1 MQRAIIF
8 AGLIV
13 FAMGQTILF
22 ALLGPAAREMG
33 FAEWQ
38 VGAIISTSAVVF
50 VAISASWG
58 RIADRWGRKNTIVTG
73 LLGYS
78 ASTFLFAWLLDLG
91 IGGTLAAG
99 SAFAALL
106 GARVV
111 YSLTTSGIQ
120 PAAVAMMADLTSTD
134 DRSAGVAAVGAAFGL
149 GTVLGPA
156 LAFAVVGFGLL
167 TPLWLAAGAAFV
179 IACLAAR
186 FVKDPPRQNPED
198 PSSLA
203 AKPDERT
210 LAPFLFLALGTFV
223 AISAIQQTM
232 AFYIQD
238 FTAADAADT
247 ARLAGNAFVVLAL
260 AMLFIQGVVVQRFK
274 PSPVKMLAIG
284 FPIAGAGV
292 AVMALAPTYWIIV
305 AGFGVMGAGLGLV
318 QPGISAIV
326 SLATGAQAQ
335 GNAAGYVQAAMAG
348 GFVIGPLA
356 GTLIYPLTPSAPL
369 WLALVCCVAC
379 YAVFLWVAQRQDTEA
394 EPKPAEASEL
404 AE

>member
-8 AGLIV
+8 AGLMV

-22 ALLGPAAREMG
+22 ALLGPATREMG

-50 VAISASWG
+50 VAISALWG
-58 RIADRWGRKNTIVTG
+58 RIADRWGRRNTIVTG

-78 ASTFLFAWLLDLG
+78 LSTFLFAWLLHLG
-91 IGGTLAAG
+91 IEGTLVAG
-99 SAFAALL
+99 TAFAALIA
-106 GARVV
+106 ARVA

-120 PAAVAMMADLTSTD
+120 PAAVALMADLTSSE

-167 TPLWLAAGAAFV
+167 TPLWLAAGAALV
-179 IACLAAR
+179 IAGLAAR
-186 FVKDPPRQNPED
+186 FVKDPPRRED
-198 PSSLA
+198 EDSASA
-203 AKPDERT
+203 DAKPDLRA
-210 LAPFLFLALGTFV
+210 LAPFLLLALGTFIG
-223 AISAIQQTM
+223 ISAIQQTM

-238 FTAADAADT
+238 FTGADALET
-247 ARLAGNAFVVLAL
+247 ARLAGNAFVVMAL
-260 AMLFIQGVVVQRFK
+260 ASLAVQGGVVQRLK
-274 PSPVKMLAIG
+274 PSPVSMLSVG
-284 FPIAGAGV
+284 FPIASAGI
-292 AVMALAPTYWIIV
+292 AIMALAPTYWIIV
-305 AGFGVMGAGLGLV
+305 VGFGVMGAGFGLL

-356 GTLIYPLTPSAPL
+356 GTLIYPLMPAAPL
-369 WLALVCCVAC
+369 WLALGCCLGC
-379 YAVFLWVAQRQDTEA
+379 YGVFLWVTIGQSGSKFLSPTE
-394 EPKPAEASEL
+394 KR
-404 AE
+404 

>member
-1 MQRAIIF
+1 M
-8 AGLIV
+8 V

-22 ALLGPAAREMG
+22 ALLGPATREMG

-38 VGAIISTSAVVF
+38 VGVIISTSAVVF
-50 VAISASWG
+50 VAISALWG
-58 RIADRWGRKNTIVTG
+58 RIADRWGRRNTIVTG

-78 ASTFLFAWLLDLG
+78 VSTFLFAWLLSLG
-91 IGGTLAAG
+91 IEGTLVAG
-99 SAFAALL
+99 TAFAALIA
-106 GARVV
+106 ARVA

-120 PAAVAMMADLTSTD
+120 PAAVALMADLTSSE

-167 TPLWLAAGAAFV
+167 MPLWLAAGAALV
-179 IACLAAR
+179 IAGLAAR
-186 FVKDPPRQNPED
+186 FVKDPPRRED
-198 PSSLA
+198 EDSTSA
-203 AKPDERT
+203 DAKPDLRA
-210 LAPFLFLALGTFV
+210 LAPFLLLGLGTFI
-223 AISAIQQTM
+223 AIAAIQQTM

-238 FTAADAADT
+238 FTGADALET

-260 AMLFIQGVVVQRFK
+260 ASLAVQGGVVQRLK
-274 PSPVKMLAIG
+274 PSPVKMLSFG
-284 FPIAGAGV
+284 FPIAAAGI
-292 AVMALAPTYWIIV
+292 AIMALAPTYWIIV
-305 AGFGVMGAGLGLV
+305 VGFGVMGAGFGLV

-356 GTLIYPLTPSAPL
+356 GTLIYPLTPAAPL
-369 WLALVCCVAC
+369 WLALACCLVC
-379 YAVFLWVAQRQDTEA
+379 YAVFLWVARARAGSGQPSPSSGVSEA
-394 EPKPAEASEL
+394 AK
-404 AE
+404 

>member
-8 AGLIV
+8 AGLMV

-22 ALLGPAAREMG
+22 ALLGPATREMG

-38 VGAIISTSAVVF
+38 VGAIISASAVVF
-50 VAISASWG
+50 VAISALWG
-58 RIADRWGRKNTIVTG
+58 RIADRWGRRNTIVTG

-78 ASTFLFAWLLDLG
+78 VSTFLFAWLLNLG
-91 IGGTLAAG
+91 IEGTLVAG
-99 SAFAALL
+99 TAFAALIA
-106 GARVV
+106 ARVA

-120 PAAVAMMADLTSTD
+120 PAAVALMADLTSSE

-167 TPLWLAAGAAFV
+167 TPLWIAAGAALV
-179 IACLAAR
+179 IAALAAR
-186 FVKDPPRQNPED
+186 FVKDPPRRESDD
-198 PSSLA
+198 PNSA
-203 AKPDERT
+203 DAKPDLRA
-210 LAPFLFLALGTFV
+210 LAPFLLLGLGTFI
-223 AISAIQQTM
+223 AIAAIQQTM

-238 FTAADAADT
+238 FTGADALET

-260 AMLFIQGVVVQRFK
+260 ASLAVQGGVVQRLK
-274 PSPVKMLAIG
+274 PSPVKMLSVG
-284 FPIAGAGV
+284 FPIAAAGI
-292 AVMALAPTYWIIV
+292 AIMALAPTYWIIV
-305 AGFGVMGAGLGLV
+305 VGFGVMGAGFGLV

-356 GTLIYPLTPSAPL
+356 GTLIYPLTPAAPL
-369 WLALVCCVAC
+369 WLALACCLVC
-379 YAVFLWVAQRQDTEA
+379 YAVFLWVARAQSVSTRSTS
-394 EPKPAEASEL
+394 SEV
-404 AE
+404 

>member
-8 AGLIV
+8 AGLMV

-22 ALLGPAAREMG
+22 ALLGPATREMG

-50 VAISASWG
+50 VAISALWG
-58 RIADRWGRKNTIVTG
+58 RIADRWGRRNTIVTG

-78 ASTFLFAWLLDLG
+78 LSTFLFAWLLNLG
-91 IGGTLAAG
+91 IEGTLVAG
-99 SAFAALL
+99 TAFAALIA
-106 GARVV
+106 ARVA

-120 PAAVAMMADLTSTD
+120 PAAVALMADLTSSE

-167 TPLWLAAGAAFV
+167 TPLWLAAGAALV
-179 IACLAAR
+179 IAALAAR
-186 FVKDPPRQNPED
+186 FVKDPPRRESED
-198 PSSLA
+198 PSSA
-203 AKPDERT
+203 DAKPDLRA
-210 LAPFLFLALGTFV
+210 LAPFLLLGLGTFV
-223 AISAIQQTM
+223 AIAAIQQTM

-238 FTAADAADT
+238 FTGASALET

-260 AMLFIQGVVVQRFK
+260 ASLAVQGGVVQRLR
-274 PSPVKMLAIG
+274 PSPVKMLSVG
-284 FPIAGAGV
+284 FPIAAAGI
-292 AVMALAPTYWIIV
+292 AIMALAPTYWIIV
-305 AGFGVMGAGLGLV
+305 LGFGVMGAGFGLV

-356 GTLIYPLTPSAPL
+356 GTLIYPLTPAAPL
-369 WLALVCCVAC
+369 WLALACCLVC
-379 YAVFLWVAQRQDTEA
+379 YAVFLWVARARAVSTPSPSNEV
-394 EPKPAEASEL
+394 SET
-404 AE
+404 AK

>member
-8 AGLIV
+8 AGLTV

-58 RIADRWGRKNTIVTG
+58 RVADRWGRKNTIVTG
-73 LLGYS
+73 LMGYS

-99 SAFAALL
+99 AAFAALL

-134 DRSAGVAAVGAAFGL
+134 ARSAGVAAVGAAFGL

-167 TPLWLAAGAAFV
+167 PPLWLAAGAAFV

-186 FVKDPPRQNPED
+186 FVKDPPRQDPED
-198 PSSLA
+198 PSSEA
-203 AKPDERT
+203 GKPDVRT

-238 FTAADAADT
+238 FTGADAADT

-260 AMLFIQGVVVQRFK
+260 AMLFVQGVVVQRFK
-274 PSPVKMLAIG
+274 PSPIKMLAFG
-284 FPIAGAGV
+284 FPIAGTGV

-305 AGFGVMGAGLGLV
+305 AGFGLMGAGFGLV
-318 QPGISAIV
+318 QPGISAVV

-369 WLALVCCVAC
+369 WLALACCVAC
-379 YAVFLWVAQRQDTEA
+379 YAVFLWVAKRQGA
-394 EPKPAEASEL
+394 QNEPIPAEGSEL